1 MSKLENYRLGR
12 TLGGGTFATVRL
24 AEHILTGFRVAM
36 KILDKRQIK
45 FQKMLD
51 KVRRE
56 IKILKR
62 FHHSHIMRLYE
73 SFESKDSIYLVMEYV
88 PSGEL
93 YNLIERRGRLPESE
107 ARKYFQQIISAI
119 DYSHDH
125 GVAHRDIKPEN
136 ILLDNDKNIKVGD
149 FGLSNYM
156 RDGEFFK
163 TSCGSPNY
171 AAPEVISGLTY
182 CGPDVDVWSCG
193 VVLYALLAG
202 YLPFDENNIS
212 ALFAKIK
219 SASYQIPSQFSD
231 DSKDLIQRM
240 LNPDPIARITIKQIK
255 QHPWY
260 LINVP
265 LHLQI
270 SETTVDKNQVS
281 IMQYNTNK
289 IAVDIDEETL
299 STVLQ
304 MPSFAQLEDNM
315 DIRNQIILGTDED
328 FVICYELM
336 LNEKLKKNRIRMTET
351 QLPKP
356 TFKLQDL
363 TSMARCFQP
372 QPSSDGQDSN
382 MAIETPSKPSDWRYG
397 FRVDIGPQ
405 ELSAMLCKTF

>member
-1 MSKLENYRLGR
+1 
-12 TLGGGTFATVRL
+12 
-24 AEHILTGFRVAM
+24 
-36 KILDKRQIK
+36 
-45 FQKMLD
+45 MLD

-182 CGPDVDVWSCG
+182 
-193 VVLYALLAG
+193 
-202 YLPFDENNIS
+202 
-212 ALFAKIK
+212 
-219 SASYQIPSQFSD
+219 
-231 DSKDLIQRM
+231 
-240 LNPDPIARITIKQIK
+240 
-255 QHPWY
+255 
-260 LINVP
+260 
-265 LHLQI
+265 
-270 SETTVDKNQVS
+270 
-281 IMQYNTNK
+281 
-289 IAVDIDEETL
+289 
-299 STVLQ
+299 
-304 MPSFAQLEDNM
+304 
-315 DIRNQIILGTDED
+315 
-328 FVICYELM
+328 
-336 LNEKLKKNRIRMTET
+336 
-351 QLPKP
+351 
-356 TFKLQDL
+356 
-363 TSMARCFQP
+363 
-372 QPSSDGQDSN
+372 
-382 MAIETPSKPSDWRYG
+382 
-397 FRVDIGPQ
+397 
-405 ELSAMLCKTF
+405 